1 MHSTNT
7 LDEIFDVPDKEDNI
21 QQQPLDRTE
30 FDRYL
35 GDETRIDNN
44 TNILTYWHLN
54 KSIYPNLARLAKRI
68 LAIPATNTTIER
80 LFSDSGNTITDRRT
94 RLDTDKINNLL
105 FIKRNMR
112 VLRDI
117 YPSVVE
123 VCRKRNHSLT
133 STDSTPTATP
143 NKKIKL
149 IARSPELHEET
160 ADENDDD
167 E

>member
-21 QQQPLDRTE
+21 PQQPLDRTE

-80 LFSDSGNTITDRRT
+80 LFSDSANTKTDRRT
-94 RLDTDKINNLL
+94 RLDTDKINNL
-105 FIKRNMR
+105 
-112 VLRDI
+112 
-117 YPSVVE
+117 
-123 VCRKRNHSLT
+123 KRNHSLT

-149 IARSPELHEET
+149 IAGSPELYDET
-160 ADENDDD
+160 ADESDDD
-167 E
+167 EQF

>member
-21 QQQPLDRTE
+21 PQQPLDRTE

-80 LFSDSGNTITDRRT
+80 LFSDSANTKTDRRT

-105 FIKRNMR
+105 FI
-112 VLRDI
+112 
-117 YPSVVE
+117 
-123 VCRKRNHSLT
+123 
-133 STDSTPTATP
+133 
-143 NKKIKL
+143 
-149 IARSPELHEET
+149 
-160 ADENDDD
+160 
-167 E
+167 

>member
-1 MHSTNT
+1 
-7 LDEIFDVPDKEDNI
+7 
-21 QQQPLDRTE
+21 
-30 FDRYL
+30 
-35 GDETRIDNN
+35 
-44 TNILTYWHLN
+44 
-54 KSIYPNLARLAKRI
+54 
-68 LAIPATNTTIER
+68 
-80 LFSDSGNTITDRRT
+80 
-94 RLDTDKINNLL
+94 
-105 FIKRNMR
+105 R

-149 IARSPELHEET
+149 IAGSPELHEET

>member
-1 MHSTNT
+1 
-7 LDEIFDVPDKEDNI
+7 
-21 QQQPLDRTE
+21 
-30 FDRYL
+30 
-35 GDETRIDNN
+35 
-44 TNILTYWHLN
+44 
-54 KSIYPNLARLAKRI
+54 
-68 LAIPATNTTIER
+68 
-80 LFSDSGNTITDRRT
+80 
-94 RLDTDKINNLL
+94 
-105 FIKRNMR
+105 R